1 MGSISLGLLRFTR
14 RQKKGRIIDNISI
27 GLKIEGLLK
36 DKKSGNVEKKFE
48 FVSFTFKVLKTSLY

>member
-14 RQKKGRIIDNISI
+14 RQKNGRIIDNISI

-48 FVSFTFKVLKTSLY
+48 FVSFSYF